1 MSQPDSPPGQPA
13 QGDDHPVRRVE
24 FRLWQIMMSAVT
36 LAATVWCF
44 TLNPIVGII
53 AAFAAK
59 HVLVAILASGLT
71 PLPKSPA
78 PDKS

>member
-1 MSQPDSPPGQPA
+1 MSQPDPPPVQFA
-13 QGDDHPVRRVE
+13 QGEDHPIRRVE

-36 LAATVWCF
+36 LVATVWCF

-71 PLPKSPA
+71 PLPKSPTS
-78 PDKS
+78 DQS